1 MRRLAP
7 LIAATLLVAPAAEA
21 KPRHPPGARLPVVVE
36 LFTAQGCSDC
46 PAANDAV
53 AKLADETGVIA
64 LSFSVDYWDY
74 LGWRDT
80 FAKPEFAERQ
90 RAYKTAFRLRDVYT
104 PQIVLDGTRELAG
117 AKPEEID
124 AALAQA
130 RKDRPVQPD
139 LLLRQDGRLAV
150 GGGLAPRGGA
160 TIWLVRYA
168 PGVKDVTIK
177 AGENKGKTI
186 KQADEVR
193 DLVKLGPWRGK
204 PRLLK
209 LPEPSEPDLKSVVL
223 IQDAR
228 DGRIIAAKRL

>member
-7 LIAATLLVAPAAEA
+7 LIAASLLAAPAAEA
-21 KPRHPPGARLPVVVE
+21 KPRHHLGARLPVVVE

-53 AKLADETGVIA
+53 AKLADEKGVIA

-117 AKPEEID
+117 AKPEEIE
-124 AALAQA
+124 AALLQA
-130 RKDRPVQPD
+130 RKDRPMQPD
-139 LLLRQDGRLAV
+139 ILLRHDGRLAV
-150 GGGLAPRGGA
+150 GGGLAPHSGA
-160 TIWLVRYA
+160 VIWLVRYA
-168 PGVKDVTIK
+168 PGIKDVTIK
-177 AGENKGKTI
+177 AGENKGKI
-186 KQADEVR
+186 LQQADEVR
-193 DLVKLGPWRGK
+193 ELIKLGPWRGK
-204 PRLLK
+204 SRLLK
-209 LPEPSEPDLKSVVL
+209 LPEASEPDLKSVVL
-223 IQDAR
+223 IQDAK
-228 DGRIIAAKRL
+228 DGRILAAKRL